1 MRFFIIIPI
10 LTILAWSCSNRPA
23 NDTEEN
29 NYIVGFRIIKPSS
42 INSDGVIFHVHAD
55 NELLYEVLHVMTWDS
70 MMFSGGI
77 FDTADYNKYGIVTQ
91 GSRGGAWSMLWG
103 IGKQNEV
110 RVRTSIFSFD
120 DYNQT
125 ETDSIS
131 LIAFKDVEMN
141 IYYKE
146 NEWTLKPLKDS
157 VPDWSYLKLSS
168 D

>member
-23 NDTEEN
+23 NETEEN

-42 INSDGVIFHVHAD
+42 PNHDAVAFHIHID
-55 NELLYEVLHVMTWDS
+55 NELLSEVLIVKKWDNIRL
-70 MMFSGGI
+70 SGGI
-77 FDTADYNKYGIVTQ
+77 FDTAEYNKYEI
-91 GSRGGAWSMLWG
+91 SAWESDV
-103 IGKQNEV
+103 QNELLTS
-110 RVRTSIFSFD
+110 TSIFGFKN
-120 DYNQT
+120 YNQT

-141 IYYKE
+141 IYYKDDK
-146 NEWTLKPLKDS
+146 WTLKPLKDS